1 VEEGVVVLTIVIPDG
16 GVATVGQRAGAPVAN
31 ARRVVGISAENP
43 GRDPK
48 KQAAVNTGLSSETAV
63 GK

>member
-16 GVATVGQRAGAPVAN
+16 GVVTVGQRAGAPNAN
-31 ARRVVGISAENP
+31 AHHVVGILAENP
-43 GRDPK
+43 NRDPV
-48 KQAAVNTGLSSETAV
+48 KQVAVSTDLSSEIAE